1 MLVLRNLLDVL
12 SETMCGYQASGVFV
26 VEGDE
31 CMDFV
36 KKTGNLLK
44 TGKSEFALNLCEQG
58 IAEGGCAA
66 DLLNN
71 EGVAYLQM
79 KQYEAAEQ
87 ALKKALEQKP
97 EDEGILKNIGL
108 VKQGIQNQEPDIQTA
123 VIKGI

>member
-1 MLVLRNLLDVL
+1 
-12 SETMCGYQASGVFV
+12 
-26 VEGDE
+26 
-31 CMDFV
+31 MDFV